1 MSQMYQQTD
10 GRDTAIA
17 FFRDEAIEN
26 PSESKKQGHAVF
38 ENVTVVE
45 IIVPGSKDIYCAPA
59 EDSHKQR
66 FPNQWAQYL
75 NKQKQIP
82 DGTPI
87 DELSTASAAERA
99 TCKALNVLTI
109 EALMNYSEAA
119 LHRLGPGA
127 HSLKRKA
134 TAFLESRKGASYATA
149 LMEEVQQL
157 RAQIAELKLK
167 LASKD
172 SDGERTQESRD

>member
-26 PSESKKQGHAVF
+26 PSETKKQGRPVF
-38 ENVTVVE
+38 DNVAVVE

-59 EDSHKQR
+59 EQHHKDR

-75 NKQKQIP
+75 NKQKQVP

-87 DELSTASAAERA
+87 DELSTATAAERA
-99 TCKALNVLTI
+99 TCKALNVLTVQ
-109 EALMNYSEAA
+109 ALANYSDAA

-127 HSLKRKA
+127 HALKRKA
-134 TAFLESRKGASYATA
+134 SAYLESQKGASYATA
-149 LMEEVQQL
+149 LQEEVNDL
-157 RAQIAELKLK
+157 RAQVAELKLK
-167 LASKD
+167 LKERD
-172 SDGERTQESRD
+172 VERTEKSSD